1 MRRVLISCVIPDIVL
16 AWSSNEKSLSSESWT
31 PTLPLENI
39 ETLIERATVGDQKA
53 LYDLVRQTL
62 LKFSCSH
69 PLSYVTSFA
78 VERVIA
84 VV

>member
-1 MRRVLISCVIPDIVL
+1 MRRTVSVYGEVAFYQTTQVFVYLKGDF
-16 AWSSNEKSLSSESWT
+16 
-31 PTLPLENI
+31 
-39 ETLIERATVGDQKA
+39 RATVGDQKA

-78 VERVIA
+78 IERVIA

>member
-1 MRRVLISCVIPDIVL
+1 MQSGIVFSL
-16 AWSSNEKSLSSESWT
+16 SSNEKSLFSESWT
-31 PTLPLENI
+31 PTLTLEDT

-53 LYDLVRQTL
+53 LYDLVRHTL